1 MSDLDHED
9 NRNQPCALRDRD
21 GSNAEVRQEAAMS
34 SINGD
39 KSRANRQRKQN
50 IQRRLRDLALAH
62 TEAVKPNQASAPK
75 KAKSAIH
82 PEPTAP

>member
-1 MSDLDHED
+1 MSL
-9 NRNQPCALRDRD
+9 
-21 GSNAEVRQEAAMS
+21 
-34 SINGD
+34 INGD

-50 IQRRLRDLALAH
+50 MQRRLRDLALAH

>member
-1 MSDLDHED
+1 LITKIIATSLAPFAIET
-9 NRNQPCALRDRD
+9 

-34 SINGD
+34 LINGD